1 MEITTDDTFFNGR
14 LKVQQPRDGYRYSI
28 DAILLADFTR
38 CKMGETVVD
47 LGTGCGI
54 IPLVL
59 AARNP
64 GLKLFGVEIQ
74 DKLAWI
80 ASENVRANRLEER
93 VHILH
98 QDMKDLKTNQFSGL
112 IHQVVCNPPYRRIN
126 SGRINPH
133 NEKAGARH
141 EIFARLADVVDAAAR
156 LLELSGRFTCIYP
169 AVRLIDMTTH
179 MRRVGLEPK
188 RMRWI
193 HSRIEEPARLVLVS
207 GVKGGRPALDV
218 EPPLVIYKEDG
229 AYTAEV
235 EAMFQL

>member
-1 MEITTDDTFFNGR
+1 MAEITEDTFFNGR

-28 DAILLADFTR
+28 DAILLAGFTR
-38 CKMGETVVD
+38 CKAGETVLD

-59 AARNP
+59 ASRHP
-64 GLKLFGVEIQ
+64 GLKLYGVEIQ
-74 DKLAWI
+74 DKLARI
-80 ASENVRANRLEER
+80 AQENVRVNGLDER

-98 QDMKDLKTNQFSGL
+98 QDLKALKAQQLPGL
-112 IHQVVCNPPYRRIN
+112 IHHVVCNPPYRKIN

-133 NEKAGARH
+133 SEKAGARH
-141 EIFARLADVVDAAAR
+141 EIFSRLPDVVDAAAR

-169 AVRLIDMTTH
+169 AVRLIDMAAH

-188 RMRWI
+188 RMRWV
-193 HSRIEEPARLVLVS
+193 HSRMGEPARLVLVS
-207 GVKGGRPALDV
+207 GVKGGRPGLEV
-218 EPPLVIYKEDG
+218 EPPLVIYEGDG